1 LATSLPPRAGTMSGM
16 APMGPG
22 MGGAGPVQATLR
34 PGTMMQGAQGGGMA
48 PTSAVPS
55 TGARMPTSQ
64 ANRLGTANRTR
75 QGTAA
80 QQPVPGVG
88 MLTEVKVSDRPM
100 TMQGVM
106 GMKTGGQGPKRQIYD
121 KTYYMVELRKKCQE
135 LTDEVAAMNKEIND
149 TQQENSLYCSLEKKY
164 DALVKT
170 VRSLE
175 GDLADHNL
183 AADKQRTDTRPEE
196 VNHMYQLMKSQ
207 NEQVR
212 NDVDQIFLEK
222 RSHEEEI
229 RRFDQELASISR
241 QAEERLNE
249 LHPDQRREY
258 EDLREENGRLS
269 TDLVEARHELDEASG
284 RLNTVESRLRSDLL
298 RTRYKQLNEVHQ
310 DLTEQLTGLEQEVK
324 QCSLSIPEQREL
336 LLNKVKTDNGEIV
349 ASEKRNTELKLEVEK
364 LKSQI
369 KEVTSDSQE
378 KKDDNNDQQKYEIL
392 WTKDKEM
399 TAFIEGFADSKAE
412 EEKKLKDKQDSIQAL
427 LENISKSQSLIEQ
440 NTSPEGHLRDME
452 DELDFK
458 NRQLQN
464 SETTQNRL
472 EGELAK
478 REGELEKIDSL
489 DVKISLE
496 LQQVE
501 AKMKQYEHQ
510 IETKYNLVDEMRRQG
525 VQQQQQLEA
534 QRQHFESRLFSLKQQ
549 VGFLKLKYD
558 SKQQQLMDTS
568 TASNLEAQEQK
579 IRQFGQT
586 LHTLRSFITQ
596 KNSESN
602 FQSEMANCL
611 DMAAQMNKLLQDQI
625 ARPAPCA

>member
-1 LATSLPPRAGTMSGM
+1 MRHTAGQERSKRCLRLRTVPRCLAGALLATSGVVSPCRALP
-16 APMGPG
+16 
-22 MGGAGPVQATLR
+22 ATDEQCLL
-34 PGTMMQGAQGGGMA
+34 Q
-48 PTSAVPS
+48 TSVLSEASLSRQVPHQIH
-55 TGARMPTSQ
+55 G
-64 ANRLGTANRTR
+64 
-75 QGTAA
+75 
-80 QQPVPGVG
+80 
-88 MLTEVKVSDRPM
+88 VSD
-100 TMQGVM
+100 Q
-106 GMKTGGQGPKRQIYD
+106 
-121 KTYYMVELRKKCQE
+121 
-135 LTDEVAAMNKEIND
+135 
-149 TQQENSLYCSLEKKY
+149 
-164 DALVKT
+164 
-170 VRSLE
+170 
-175 GDLADHNL
+175 
-183 AADKQRTDTRPEE
+183 
-196 VNHMYQLMKSQ
+196 
-207 NEQVR
+207 
-212 NDVDQIFLEK
+212 
-222 RSHEEEI
+222 
-229 RRFDQELASISR
+229 
-241 QAEERLNE
+241 ERLNE

-458 NRQLQN
+458 SRQLQN
-464 SETTQNRL
+464 SENTQNRL
-472 EGELAK
+472 EAELTK
-478 REGELEKIDSL
+478 RQGELEKIESL
-489 DVKISLE
+489 DTKISLE

-501 AKMKQYEHQ
+501 AKMRQYEEE
-510 IETKYNLVDEMRRQG
+510 IETKFDRVGDLRQDG
-525 VQQQQQLEA
+525 EQRLRLLEE
-534 QRQHFESRLFSLKQQ
+534 RKRFLESRVSALRQQ
-549 VGFLKLKYD
+549 VGFLKLKNEGR
-558 SKQQQLMDTS
+558 KQELADDQA
-568 TASNLEAQEQK
+568 ASNLDAHEQK

-586 LHTLRSFITQ
+586 LHTLRSFIQQ
-596 KNSESN
+596 KTAESD
-602 FQSEMANCL
+602 FTGEMSSVLNIAGAL
-611 DMAAQMNKLLQDQI
+611 NKILLETRRV
-625 ARPAPCA
+625 A